1 MISNVGTFAQN
12 ELLRNRL
19 TETQSE
25 LNRLQVQVSS
35 GKKSVEYSGLREGAR
50 LSLSLRSTRSTNDAF
65 LQSNVVT
72 KTRME
77 QMQTVLQRVKDI
89 SVEMRNAAWSAMS
102 PANLSSTQGNA
113 ALKAQA
119 SAALQEMTQLLNT
132 QIDGFHLFAGRETD
146 AAPMIDPGNIS
157 TPGTPLGN
165 VADIAAALPLDDTA
179 ASGDTLYDSIVS
191 HLDGNVVGA
200 VPGSSPVRYY
210 NGEYSAT
217 AEALLTVRIDD
228 GFDMAYGITGR
239 DNSINNIMQSLYA
252 LSSVDLSATT
262 DAGFRQIARRAAADL
277 ELGQDTVVEEM
288 GELGV
293 KQAQIRELTT
303 RQQDFMTTID
313 VQLGDIEDVDMTEAI
328 SRLTYTQNALEA
340 SYRMIAAVRDLSLV
354 RYL

>member
-12 ELLRNRL
+12 ELLRSRL
-19 TETQSE
+19 TETQAD

-35 GKKSVEYSGLREGAR
+35 GKKSVDYSGLREGAR
-50 LSLSLRSTRSTNDAF
+50 LSLSLRSTRSTNEAF
-65 LQSNVVT
+65 LQTNIVT

-77 QMQTVLQRVKDI
+77 QTQTVLQRMKDI
-89 SVEMRNAAWSAMS
+89 SVEVRNAAWSAMS

-146 AAPMIDPGNIS
+146 SAPMIDPGNIT
-157 TPGTPLGN
+157 TPGSPMGN
-165 VADIAAALPLDDTA
+165 VASIVAAVPLDDTA

-191 HLDGNVVGA
+191 HLDGSTVG
-200 VPGSSPVRYY
+200 VIPGSSPARYY
-210 NGEYSAT
+210 NGEYDASR
-217 AEALLTVRIDD
+217 EALMVVRVDA
-228 GFDMAYGITGR
+228 GFDISYGINGR

-252 LSSVDLSATT
+252 LSTVDLSATT
-262 DAGFRQIARRAAADL
+262 DGGFRQIARRAAADL

-293 KQAQIRELTT
+293 KQAQIKELTT
-303 RQQDFMTTID
+303 RQENFITTID

-328 SRLTYTQNALEA
+328 SRLTFTQNALEA